1 MRYNLINKNKK
12 ERCNTIIAPLS
23 TIFLLAKIYYHVMFI
38 PKETLALELKG
49 INS

>member
-1 MRYNLINKNKK
+1 MRTTSQTQTKK
-12 ERCNTIIAPLS
+12 RDAILSLHLS
-23 TIFLLAKIYYHVMFI
+23 TIYLLAKIYYHVMFI